1 MPIDYLC
8 NIDLKTNQLLNAVIH
23 PVATAPSNPVEGQIY
38 YDTTAGDKQLYVW
51 NGTIWQ
57 GVAHIAFLPTED
69 TIASGD
75 TLAFSDESESGDPNN
90 NITIDNL
97 LGTGLQHVTAA
108 TIVAGDYITF
118 LDGGATGTAKKGSIH
133 DVAALFAGAGLTAT
147 SSVIAVDTLNQDTT
161 GTADKATHVLVSD
174 NESTN
179 EENEITFVEDAAVG
193 GAQRGLESSAKATF
207 NPSTGKI
214 TATGFVGALTGNAT
228 TATTLATH
236 RTIGMT
242 GDVTWTSAGFNGGGG
257 VTGTST
263 IGAATV
269 HHAMLNDD
277 IISGQGAV
285 TALAQDDLLVVH
297 DTSAGTVNKIT
308 YSNFEDDIFGNVS
321 GDGTIAAGGA
331 LVVTKSDGDFTVTGD
346 LIVSGTTT
354 TINTANLTVKDNN
367 IILSSGNTTSAAID
381 GAGITLEGG
390 SGSDATITYN
400 TTGPKFEM
408 KLGSSYEDLKVDT
421 LIGDVTGDVTGDLT
435 GNADTVTTNANLTGH
450 ITSSGNAAVLGSF
463 TSAQLKTALTNE
475 TGSGAAVFATSPTLV
490 TPALGTPASGVMTNV
505 TGTATNLNIGGNAA
519 TSTKIS
525 SITNSNIVQ
534 LAGSQTLTGTK
545 TLNSFKGTGGATVTN
560 ILDEDAMGSDS
571 ATALATQQSIKA
583 YVDNTVAART
593 KSYNLIV
600 AAGTAVSGSVAS
612 NSDKTWT
619 ITHAMGSSLLYMVQ
633 VIRTAN
639 GSGETVFPCVTR
651 TTTTT
656 VINFNVAPTS
666 GDYTVVIV
674 KI

>member
-1 MPIDYLC
+1 MPNLHLC
-8 NIDLKTNQLLNAVIH
+8 DLDLNKNALLNPVIH
-23 PVATAPSNPVEGQIY
+23 PVGTAPSNPVEGQIY
-38 YDTTAGDKQLYVW
+38 YDNTGGDKQIYVYDGSGW
-51 NGTIWQ
+51 VSMGGDVTSV
-57 GVAHIAFLPTED
+57 VA
-69 TIASGD
+69 
-75 TLAFSDESESGDPNN
+75 
-90 NITIDNL
+90 
-97 LGTGLQHVTAA
+97 GTGLTGGGTGGAVTLNVIGGTGITANANDIAITAGGVGTTQLADNGVTEDKLADAINDEIGLNTAKLTNA
-108 TIVAGDYITF
+108 THTGEVTGSGALTIANNVVDEANLRVSNGPTNGYYLTAQS
-118 LDGGATGTAKKGSIH
+118 GATGGMTW
-133 DVAALFAGAGLTAT
+133 AA
-147 SSVIAVDTLNQDTT
+147 IPTLNQDTT
-161 GTADKATHVLVSD
+161 GNAD
-174 NESTN
+174 
-179 EENEITFVEDAAVG
+179 
-193 GAQRGLESSAKATF
+193 
-207 NPSTGKI
+207 
-214 TATGFVGALTGNAT
+214 TATALETG
-228 TATTLATH
+228 
-236 RTIGMT
+236 RTIAMT
-242 GDVTWTSAGFNGGGG
+242 GDVAWTSASFTGAGN

-263 IGAATV
+263 IGSGVV
-269 HHAMLNDD
+269 HHAMLSDD
-277 IISGQGAV
+277 IISGQVAV

-297 DTSAGTVNKIT
+297 DASAGTVNKIT

-331 LVVTKSDGDFTVTGD
+331 LTVTQSAGDFTVTGD

-354 TINTANLTVKDNN
+354 TINTANLAVEDNN
-367 IILSSGNTTSAAID
+367 IILSSGNSSGSVIN
-381 GAGITLEGG
+381 GAGITLESGG
-390 SGSDATITYN
+390 ANDATITYS

-421 LIGDVTGDVTGDLT
+421 LHAAALTIPDNAIAVGKIAAGTLPTDVKVNNSHWSGTVLASSNLDADTAHLTTTQTFTGAKTFTGTVALT
-435 GNADTVTTNANLTGH
+435 GTGRITGIDTVSAATDAASKTYVDAHVWDGSDITSGTIVSARLDADTAHL
-450 ITSSGNAAVLGSF
+450 S
-463 TSAQLKTALTNE
+463 
-475 TGSGAAVFATSPTLV
+475 
-490 TPALGTPASGVMTNV
+490 
-505 TGTATNLNIGGNAA
+505 
-519 TSTKIS
+519 
-525 SITNSNIVQ
+525 
-534 LAGSQTLTGTK
+534 GSQTFTGTK
-545 TLNSFKGTGGATVTN
+545 TLNSFKGTGSTTVTN

-619 ITHAMGSSLLYMVQ
+619 ITHGMGSSLLYMVQ